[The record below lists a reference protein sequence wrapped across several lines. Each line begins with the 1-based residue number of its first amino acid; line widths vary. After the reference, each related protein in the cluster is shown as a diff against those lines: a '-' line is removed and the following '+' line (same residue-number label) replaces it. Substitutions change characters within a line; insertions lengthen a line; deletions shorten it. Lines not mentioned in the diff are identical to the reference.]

1 MKIGV
6 RIPVGQ
12 QTHYKSSVKGAYGTS
27 ATDTLN
33 KMKEE
38 QLEIVNENDEV
49 IGLESRRVIHQ
60 KGLLHREIHIWFMT
74 PNREIVFQH
83 RAKDKDTYPDKLDA
97 TVGGHVD
104 PGMSYDETA
113 LKEGKEETGI
123 DLDPLKLKVVKKMR
137 KQSFD
142 EATKLT
148 NNTIRMQYV
157 YLFEGK
163 SEDLKVEDG
172 KAIGFEVWKIDSL
185 PTLSKDEQNKFIP
198 MILSQ
203 EFLDL
208 FDEGQK
214 LLDLK

>member
-1 MKIGV
+1 
-6 RIPVGQ
+6 
-12 QTHYKSSVKGAYGTS
+12 
-27 ATDTLN
+27 
-33 KMKEE
+33 MKEE

-49 IGLESRRVIHQ
+49 IGLESRKTIHE

-83 RAKDKDTYPDKLDA
+83 RAKDKDTYPDKLDT

-113 LKEGKEETGI
+113 IKEGKEETGI
-123 DLDPLKLKVVKKMR
+123 DLDLSKLKVIKKMR

-142 EATKLT
+142 ETTKLT
-148 NNTIRMQYV
+148 NNTIRTQYV
-157 YLFEGK
+157 YLFNGNI
-163 SEDLKVEDG
+163 DNLQVEDG
-172 KAIGFEVWKIDSL
+172 KAIGFEAWKIDSL
-185 PTLSKDEQNKFIP
+185 STLSKEDQNKFIP

-208 FDEGQK
+208 FEEGQK
-214 LLDLK
+214 LLGLK